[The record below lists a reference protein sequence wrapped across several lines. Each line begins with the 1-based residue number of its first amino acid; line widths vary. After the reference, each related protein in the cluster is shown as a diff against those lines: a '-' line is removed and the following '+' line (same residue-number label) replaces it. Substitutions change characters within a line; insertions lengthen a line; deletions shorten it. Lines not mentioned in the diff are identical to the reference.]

1 MKGLV
6 EAGSSQK
13 TFTATGEFRPI
24 VVLRTRSTKLTVTA
38 RYCNLWPM
46 NVYLDESGSFVNSPQ
61 LESWNVVAA
70 VAAAESARSAM
81 SEGLKKLRVASG
93 VLPLHEVKLN
103 QVDEAAYLDLL
114 AKLDREDVLLFAT
127 ATDAGLNT
135 TQRVAQH
142 QSIQI
147 ANIRKNIPR
156 MNFEGGRTGLQILAN
171 ELEGLSG
178 QLYVQLVCQV
188 RLIDDV
194 LRRSINYFAQR
205 RPQTL
210 KHFRWRIDQKNVDK
224 PTFEQAFKN
233 IAPPLLQS
241 TSIKFPF
248 EKVRGFNY
256 SFMKNYEFEDGKAP
270 DYLQKEYGFPEMDGF
285 DLGKILRREMTFVD
299 SKSSEGVQVADL
311 LASGLR
317 RLLRGQFKD
326 NRSVETALGKLML
339 QNRRGEYPI
348 CLVALSEKE
357 HSASTDVSRI
367 VKQLALHSKP
377 MLTPVRR
384 SGV

>member
-1 MKGLV
+1 V
-6 EAGSSQK
+6 
-13 TFTATGEFRPI
+13 
-24 VVLRTRSTKLTVTA
+24 
-38 RYCNLWPM
+38 
-46 NVYLDESGSFVNSPQ
+46 NVYVDESGSFVNSPQ

-81 SEGLKKLRVASG
+81 SAGLKKLRIASG
-93 VLPLHEVKLN
+93 GLPLHEVKLS
-103 QVDEAAYLDLL
+103 QVDEVAYLALL

-135 TQRVAQH
+135 SQRVAQH
-142 QSIQI
+142 QSTQV
-147 ANIRKNIPR
+147 ANIRENIPR
-156 MNFEGGRTGLQILAN
+156 MRYEGGRTGLRILAD

-224 PTFEQAFKN
+224 PTFERAFEK

-241 TSIKFPF
+241 SSIRRPF
-248 EKVRGFNY
+248 EAVRGFNY
-256 SFMKNYEFEDGKAP
+256 SFLKSYEFEDGKAP
-270 DYLQKEYGFPEMDGF
+270 DYLQTEYGLPKMDVF
-285 DLGKILRREMTFVD
+285 DLGKVLRREMTFVD

-317 RLLRGQFKD
+317 RLLRGQFQD
-326 NRSVETALGKLML
+326 NRSVATALGKLML
-339 QNRRGEYPI
+339 QNRRGECPI
-348 CLVALSEKE
+348 CLVALSDKE
-357 HSASTDVSRI
+357 HSASTYVSKA
-367 VKQLALHSKP
+367 VKQLSLHSKP
-377 MLTPVRR
+377 MLTPVRP
-384 SGV
+384 SGA